1 MMEGLKNMLVM
12 IELELRRLRH
22 DRTEIYT
29 RAVQPILWIVIYG
42 PVMSSVRAIP
52 TGGVPYTDFIT
63 PGVMIQTTTFVSIFY
78 GLTIVWERESG
89 ILKKLLVTPASRYSM
104 VIGRSMASGVRAIF
118 QALIILPIA
127 VLIGVQFVPNPAYFL
142 LALIVIF
149 FASGGF
155 AAISILVAS
164 FMKTRERFM
173 GIGQAITMPLFFASN
188 ALYPIQMMPPI
199 LREFSTFNPLSYV
212 VDAVRGLLITG
223 DLSNLLIDLVAI
235 AIFDA
240 ALFILASI
248 SFRRIIE

>member
-1 MMEGLKNMLVM
+1 MIEALKNVLVM

-22 DRTEIYT
+22 DRTEIYF

-78 GLTIVWERESG
+78 GLMMVWERDSG
-89 ILKKLLVTPASRYSM
+89 ILKKLLVTPASRYST

-127 VLIGVQFVPNPAYFL
+127 LIIG
-142 LALIVIF
+142 
-149 FASGGF
+149 
-155 AAISILVAS
+155 
-164 FMKTRERFM
+164 ERFM
-173 GIGQAITMPLFFASN
+173 GIGQAIMMPLFFASN
-188 ALYPIQMMPPI
+188 ALYPLQLMPPL
-199 LREFSTFNPLSYV
+199 LREFSTVNPLSYV

-223 DLSNLLIDLVAI
+223 DLSNLLVDLI
-235 AIFDA
+235 AAVVFDA
-240 ALFILASI
+240 VLFVVASI

>member
-104 VIGRSMASGVRAIF
+104 VIGRSMASGIRAIF
-118 QALIILPIA
+118 QALIILPVAI
-127 VLIGVQFVPNPAYFL
+127 LIGVNFVPNPGYFI
-142 LALIVIF
+142 LAFIVIF

-188 ALYPIQMMPPI
+188 ALYPIQIMPPI

-223 DLSNLLIDLVAI
+223 DLSNILVDLVAI
-235 AIFDA
+235 TIFDIT
-240 ALFILASI
+240 LFILASI

>member
-1 MMEGLKNMLVM
+1 MIEALKNVLVM

-22 DRTEIYT
+22 DRTEIYF

-78 GLTIVWERESG
+78 GLMMVWERDSG

-104 VIGRSMASGVRAIF
+104 VIGRSMASGVRATF

-127 VLIGVQFVPNPAYFL
+127 FIIGVRFIPNPAYFA
-142 LALIVIF
+142 LAFIIIF

-173 GIGQAITMPLFFASN
+173 GIGQAIIMPLFFASN
-188 ALYPIQMMPPI
+188 ALYPIQLMPPI

-223 DLSNLLIDLVAI
+223 DLSNLIIDLVAI
-235 AIFDA
+235 AIFDIV
-240 ALFILASI
+240 LFILASI
-248 SFRRIIE
+248 SFKRIIE

>member
-1 MMEGLKNMLVM
+1 MMETLKNILVM

-22 DRTEIYT
+22 DRTEIYF

-42 PVMSSVRAIP
+42 PVMSSIRAIP

-78 GLTIVWERESG
+78 GLMMVWERDSG

-127 VLIGVQFVPNPAYFL
+127 LIIGVKFLYNPAYL
-142 LALIVIF
+142 ILAFVIIF
-149 FASGGF
+149 FSSGGF

-173 GIGQAITMPLFFASN
+173 GVGQAIIMPLFFASN
-188 ALYPIQMMPPI
+188 ALYPIQLMPPI

-212 VDAVRGLLITG
+212 VDAARGLLITG
-223 DLSNLLIDLVAI
+223 DISNLLLDLI
-235 AIFDA
+235 AIVIFDIIA
-240 ALFILASI
+240 FILASI
-248 SFRRIIE
+248 SFKRIIE